1 VPLVLIGIYSRRG
14 LNLKSKLRTVMKMKS
29 GILHA
34 GQMLFVV
41 FVARNPILG
50 KSGTSQLGSRV
61 PRGGGFAKHLF
72 AC

>member
-1 VPLVLIGIYSRRG
+1 
-14 LNLKSKLRTVMKMKS
+14 MKMKS
-29 GILHA
+29 GILRA

-41 FVARNPILG
+41 FIARNPIQG